1 MRMNREST
9 IPLVMILLL
18 LVGSLSILVPFQLE
32 RSPLPPEEYIRV
44 YMFQEI
50 LNDTRNEFQYT
61 LPENAIRCDVSFIST
76 NGSPVSLRLHNATN
90 SIIELRN
97 LTNIY
102 TDFVFETTHSYTYY
116 VTVTRQTQ
124 NDVTF
129 SLVLNLWFLR
139 SSQSQIT
146 TSEDYTFVIIIAAI
160 FTGIVISWFVQKA
173 STLHS
178 LCIIKRWRGMR
189 FRNEIIPFFILAV
202 VLVSALSLYPL
213 ISGLIVGNFEEV
225 PHKEV
230 LKRETHS
237 VFLNSENSIAWMNIT
252 VPDIDIGQTTD
263 MNNLPLPI
271 YLQIFDISTNGEPIL
286 INRGLEE
293 FIIDYENGQHD
304 LRIRISTT
312 SGAVISLRFELVSSE
327 VEFSFNAEIYR
338 YVHSPLANPMFVISS
353 ALLGVGSLVFSLVL
367 APYIGID
374 NTSEFMD

>member
-1 MRMNREST
+1 VRVNRESA
-9 IPLVMILLL
+9 IPLVMTLLL
-18 LVGSLSILVPFQLE
+18 LVGALSILVPFQLE
-32 RSPLPPEEYIRV
+32 RPSLPPEEYTRV

-61 LPENAIRCDVSFIST
+61 LPVNAIRCDVSFIST

-129 SLVLNLWFLR
+129 SLVLNLWFL
-139 SSQSQIT
+139 STSQSQLT

-178 LCIIKRWRGMR
+178 LRFIKSWRGMR
-189 FRNEIIPFFILAV
+189 FRNEIIPIFILIMI
-202 VLVSALSLYPL
+202 LVSALSLYPL
-213 ISGLIVGNFEEV
+213 IAGLIVGNFEKV

-230 LKRETHS
+230 LRRETHS
-237 VFLNSENSIAWMNIT
+237 VFLNSEKPIVWVNIT
-252 VPDIDIGQTTD
+252 VPDVDIGQTTD
-263 MNNLPLPI
+263 MFNLPLPI

-286 INRGLEE
+286 INRVWEE
-293 FIIDYENGQHD
+293 FIVDYENGQQD
-304 LRIRISTT
+304 WWIRISTT
-312 SGAVISLRFELVSSE
+312 SGSVICLGFELVSSD

-338 YVHSPLANPMFVISS
+338 YVVSPLANPMFVISS
-353 ALLGVGSLVFSLVL
+353 ALLGVGFLVISLVL
-367 APYIGID
+367 ATHIRIEQ
-374 NTSEFMD
+374 TSEFLD